1 MNTNE
6 EQTQDKKLSCAY
18 CAVTNC
24 NAMDK
29 TYPSFCLTTN
39 MDESFKEETMET
51 YDEGDNLKV
60 MQTAAEVEHEGY
72 MQWCR
77 VREIIEFAKKMG
89 YRKIGIATC
98 VGLIRE
104 TKLLTD
110 ILRSHG
116 FEVFGIACKAG
127 AVPKEEMGID
137 KSCCD
142 VGVNM
147 CNPILQAKMLN
158 KEQTEMNIVMGLC
171 VGHDSL
177 FYKYSDAL
185 VTTLVAKDRVMG
197 HNPAAALYTS
207 NSYYKGLK
215 ENQ

>member
-1 MNTNE
+1 MENR
-6 EQTQDKKLSCAY
+6 KLSCAD

-24 NAMDK
+24 NSMDK
-29 TYPSFCLTTN
+29 SYPAFCLTTN
-39 MDESFKEETMET
+39 MDEEVKKEALDIYHE
-51 YDEGDNLKV
+51 DDNLKV
-60 MQTAAEVEHEGY
+60 MQTAAQVEHEGY

-77 VREIIEFAKKMG
+77 VREIIEFAKKMD
-89 YRKIGIATC
+89 YKKLGIATC

-127 AVPKEEMGID
+127 AVPKEAMGID
-137 KSCCD
+137 KACCD

-147 CNPILQAKMLN
+147 CNPILQAKLLN
-158 KEQTEMNIVMGLC
+158 KEKTDMNVVMGLC

-207 NSYYKGLK
+207 GSYYKGLK
-215 ENQ
+215 KD

>member
-1 MNTNE
+1 MEN
-6 EQTQDKKLSCAY
+6 KKRSCAD

-29 TYPSFCLTTN
+29 AYPAFCITTN
-39 MDESFKEETMET
+39 MDETVKKEAMDT
-51 YDEGDNLKV
+51 YNEDDNLKV

-137 KSCCD
+137 KSCSD

>member
-60 MQTAAEVEHEGY
+60 MQTAAQVEHEGY
-72 MQWCR
+72 MKWCR
-77 VREIIEFAKKMG
+77 VQEIIEFAKSMG
-89 YRKIGIATC
+89 YKKLGIATC

-104 TKLLTD
+104 TRILTG
-110 ILRSHG
+110 ILTSHG
-116 FEVFGIACKAG
+116 FEVYGAACKVARFRK
-127 AVPKEEMGID
+127 PKLG
-137 KSCCD
+137 SAR
-142 VGVNM
+142 N
-147 CNPILQAKMLN
+147 
-158 KEQTEMNIVMGLC
+158 
-171 VGHDSL
+171 
-177 FYKYSDAL
+177 
-185 VTTLVAKDRVMG
+185 
-197 HNPAAALYTS
+197 AATW
-207 NSYYKGLK
+207 
-215 ENQ
+215 E

>member
-1 MNTNE
+1 ME
-6 EQTQDKKLSCAY
+6 DKRLSCAD

-24 NAMDK
+24 NKMDK
-29 TYPSFCLTTN
+29 SYPSFCLTTN
-39 MDESFKEETMET
+39 MDEAVKEEALNAYNE
-51 YDEGDNLKV
+51 EDNLKV
-60 MQTAAEVEHEGY
+60 MKTAAQVEHEGY

-77 VREIIEFAKKMG
+77 VREVVEFAKKMG
-89 YRKIGIATC
+89 YKKLGIATC

-127 AVPKEEMGID
+127 AVSKVKMGID
-137 KSCCD
+137 KSCCE

-147 CNPILQAKMLN
+147 CNPILQAKLLN
-158 KEQTEMNIVMGLC
+158 KEHTELNIVMGLC

-177 FYKYSDAL
+177 FYKYSNAL

-197 HNPAAALYTS
+197 HNPVAALYTS

-215 ENQ
+215 KGRDA

>member
-1 MNTNE
+1 MGN
-6 EQTQDKKLSCAY
+6 KKLSCAD

-24 NAMDK
+24 SSMDK
-29 TYPSFCLTTN
+29 TYPAFCLTTN
-39 MDESFKEETMET
+39 MDAKVKEEALKT
-51 YDEGDNLKV
+51 YEEDDNRKV
-60 MQTAAEVEHEGY
+60 MQTAAQVEHEGY

-77 VREIIEFAKKMG
+77 VREIIEFAKRMG
-89 YRKIGIATC
+89 YTKLGIATC

-104 TKLLTD
+104 TKMLTD

-116 FEVFGIACKAG
+116 FEVFGVACKAG
-127 AVPKEEMGID
+127 AVPKVEMGID
-137 KSCCD
+137 EACCD

-147 CNPILQAKMLN
+147 CNPILQAKILN
-158 KEQTEMNIVMGLC
+158 EAKTDMNIVMGLC

-177 FYKYSDAL
+177 FYKYSEAL

-197 HNPAAALYTS
+197 HNPVAALYTS

-215 ENQ
+215 KQETRS